1 MRFRFTLLILVSSL
15 GLYSQGSLRFENKK
29 MYLGNLEI
37 NNTYGINFS
46 YENVSGKTIKL
57 SYEPITNLVNA
68 TFKKEDILPGEKGSL
83 KINFYPEAEGPFNE
97 RLYIIINDSEKI
109 ELSIY
114 GSVKT
119 ISQSFK
125 SLTESNRLFGDREIA
140 FMVVDAETFIGIP
153 YAKVFIKNSTNNKS
167 YIGVANRFG
176 ALVNRIP
183 EGKYNIQAIVEGYGK
198 DVLDIKLDPNRNIA
212 FIILEKPEIKDSF
225 VKPDTPTNLLVAKTI
240 DSVNYQPKAD
250 SSLAVEDGKNMNT
263 KAPYYDPQPQ
273 KSEGDITPVTQPQKE
288 STENLDRKTLNL
300 ILLIDVS
307 KSMEKPNRIGVLKKS
322 IIHLIKNYQEK
333 DYLAILTFNDEVN
346 ELMARNQII
355 DKEKSIKYVN
365 SILPSGTTDG
375 VLGIDKAFEI
385 LQKSYMPD
393 AINMVIIASDGKM
406 NKYAYDDKAMLE
418 KIEKMNEN
426 GILTS
431 VVGFGTSQSYKTK
444 LNQMAE
450 AGGGVY
456 IDMNLDTENLERILL
471 DDIYSTLLQVK

>member
-1 MRFRFTLLILVSSL
+1 MRLTLLLCSFLYFANLSS
-15 GLYSQGSLRFENKK
+15 QTSLRFENRK
-29 MYLGNLEI
+29 MYLGELEI
-37 NNTYGINFS
+37 NNAYGVNFN
-46 YENVSGKTIKL
+46 YENVSGKSITL
-57 SYEPITNLVNA
+57 SYEPITNLINA
-68 TFKKEDILPGEKGSL
+68 TYKKETILPGEKGSL
-83 KINFYPEAEGPFNE
+83 KINFYPEEEGPFNE
-97 RLYIIINDSEKI
+97 KLYIIINDNEKI

-119 ISQSFK
+119 ISKSYK
-125 SLTESNRLFGDREIA
+125 SLSESNRLFGDRDIA
-140 FMVVDAETFIGIP
+140 FMVVDAETFKGIP
-153 YAKVFIKNSTNNKS
+153 NAKVFIKNASNNKS

-176 ALVNRIP
+176 VLINKIP
-183 EGKYNIQAIVEGYGK
+183 EGKYNIQAIVDGYSK

-212 FIILEKPEIKDSF
+212 FILLDKPEVKDTIVKLDTQKTIAKKPIDTFIAPPIKDNNPAIAEI
-225 VKPDTPTNLLVAKTI
+225 KEI
-240 DSVNYQPKAD
+240 
-250 SSLAVEDGKNMNT
+250 NT
-263 KAPYYDPQPQ
+263 KAPYYDPNPNKPAEIAPNNPQ
-273 KSEGDITPVTQPQKE
+273 TIAEPAEKSE
-288 STENLDRKTLNL
+288 RKTLNL

-307 KSMEKPNRIGVLKKS
+307 KSMENPNRIGVLKKS
-322 IIHLIKNYQEK
+322 IIYLINNYKTQ

-346 ELMARNQII
+346 ELMERNQIL
-355 DKEKSIKYVN
+355 DKEKSVKRVN

-385 LQKSYMPD
+385 LQKNYMPD

-406 NKYAYDDKAMLE
+406 NKYAYEDKAMLE

-431 VVGFGTSQSYKTK
+431 VVGFGTSQSYKAK

-456 IDMNLDTENLERILL
+456 IDMNLDTENIESILF

>member
-1 MRFRFTLLILVSSL
+1 MRLLLLFCSFLSFEISF
-15 GLYSQGSLRFENKK
+15 SQTSLRFENRKI
-29 MYLGNLEI
+29 YLGELEI
-37 NNTYGINFS
+37 NNAYGINFN
-46 YENVSGKTIKL
+46 YENVSGKSIAL
-57 SYEPITNLVNA
+57 SYEPITNLIN
-68 TFKKEDILPGEKGSL
+68 TTYKKEPILPGEKGSL
-83 KINFYPEAEGPFNE
+83 KINFYPEEEGPFNE
-97 RLYIIINDSEKI
+97 RLYIIINDNEKI

-119 ISQSFK
+119 ISKSYK
-125 SLTESNRLFGDREIA
+125 SLTESNRLFGDRDIA
-140 FMVVDAETFIGIP
+140 FMVVDAETFVGIP
-153 YAKVFIKNSTNNKS
+153 NAKVFIKNSTNNKS

-176 ALVNRIP
+176 VLINKIP

-198 DVLDIKLDPNRNIA
+198 DVLDIKLDANRNIA
-212 FIILEKPEIKDSF
+212 FILLDKPEVKDTV
-225 VKPDTPTNLLVAKTI
+225 VKLDTPKTI
-240 DSVNYQPKAD
+240 AKKPIDTFIAPPTNESTPTIAEIK
-250 SSLAVEDGKNMNT
+250 EINT
-263 KAPYYDPQPQ
+263 KAPFYDPNPY
-273 KSEGDITPVTQPQKE
+273 KPAEVATSSPPTISEPA
-288 STENLDRKTLNL
+288 ENSDRKTLNL

-322 IIHLIKNYQEK
+322 ITHLIKNYQAQ

-346 ELMARNQII
+346 ELMERNQIL
-355 DKEKSIKYVN
+355 DKEKSIKRVN

-385 LQKSYMPD
+385 LQKNYFPD

-406 NKYAYDDKAMLE
+406 NKYAYEDKSMLE

-431 VVGFGTSQSYKTK
+431 VVGFGTSQSYKAK

-450 AGGGVY
+450 AGGGIY
-456 IDMNLDTENLERILL
+456 IDMNLDTENLESILF

>member
-1 MRFRFTLLILVSSL
+1 MRQTLLFFSFFCFGISF
-15 GLYSQGSLRFENKK
+15 SQPSLRFENRKI
-29 MYLGNLEI
+29 YLGELEI
-37 NNTYGINFS
+37 NSAYGINFS
-46 YENVSGKTIKL
+46 YENITDKPIKL
-57 SYEPITNLVNA
+57 SYEPITNLINA
-68 TFKKEDILPGEKGSL
+68 TYKKESILPGEKGSL
-83 KINFYPEAEGPFNE
+83 KIHFYPEEEGPFNE
-97 RLYIIINDSEKI
+97 RLYIIINEVEKI

-119 ISQSFK
+119 ISKSYK
-125 SLTESNRLFGDREIA
+125 SLTESNRLFGDRDIA

-153 YAKVFIKNSTNNKS
+153 NAKVFIKNTANNKS
-167 YIGVANRFG
+167 YIGIANRFG
-176 ALVNRIP
+176 VLINKIP

-212 FIILEKPEIKDSF
+212 FILLDKPEEKDSF
-225 VKPDTPTNLLVAKTI
+225 IKLDTPKTLHTKST
-240 DSVNYQPKAD
+240 DSVLIISKKDTLA
-250 SSLAVEDGKNMNT
+250 SLADVQNINT
-263 KAPYYDPQPQ
+263 KAPFYDPNPQ
-273 KSEGDITPVTQPQKE
+273 KPAEVADNKPQGIVETTEKSE
-288 STENLDRKTLNL
+288 RKILNL
-300 ILLIDVS
+300 IILIDVS

-322 IIHLIKNYQEK
+322 IVHLIKNFQAQ
-333 DYLAILTFNDEVN
+333 DYMAILTFNDEVN
-346 ELMARNQII
+346 ELMDRNQIL
-355 DKEKSIKYVN
+355 DKEKSVHRVN

-385 LQKSYMPD
+385 LQKNYMPD

-406 NKYAYDDKAMLE
+406 NKYAYDDKTMLE

-431 VVGFGTSQSYKTK
+431 VVGFGTSQSYKAK

-456 IDMNLDTENLERILL
+456 IDMNLDTENLESILF